1 MTSRL
6 MNMTDRP
13 DPALVLGTPEPGLK
27 SLYYV
32 GIDQSYSGTGVVV
45 ISGEDTR
52 KHRYFEFKAGTSKMC
67 IEERLSILMQSLL
80 SVMPPPEYTSV
91 CIEGAAYASEFNT
104 FKLGMLAG
112 VIRYELYIRGYR
124 DILVVAPTAMKKFA
138 GGNGRAQ
145 KGEVAEGVKAQWGF
159 WHKSDNITD
168 AYGLCRMAI
177 ARDTGEYVVEEPLA
191 ARKKPKPRRRRSE
204 ERKIPNEIRNIR

>member
-6 MNMTDRP
+6 TCTDRP
-13 DPALVLGTPEPGLK
+13 EGAVVPGKPEPLLK

-52 KHRYFEFKAGTSKMC
+52 KHRFFEFKAGNSKMC

-80 SVMPPPEYTSV
+80 SIMPPPEHTSI

-138 GGNGRAQ
+138 GGNGKAQ
-145 KGEVAEGVKAQWGF
+145 KGEVAEGIRARWGF

-177 ARDTGEYVVEEPLA
+177 GRDTGEYVVEEPLA
-191 ARKKPKPRRRRSE
+191 ARKKPKQRRRRCE
-204 ERKIPNEIRNIR
+204 ERKIPYEIRKL